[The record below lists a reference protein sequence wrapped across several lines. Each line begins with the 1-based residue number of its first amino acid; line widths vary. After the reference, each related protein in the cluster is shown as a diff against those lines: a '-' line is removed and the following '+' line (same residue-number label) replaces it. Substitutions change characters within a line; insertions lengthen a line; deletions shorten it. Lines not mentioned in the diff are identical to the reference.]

1 MKKSAGI
8 LVYKIDNNIIKVLLC
23 HFGGPYWE
31 NTDIGGWSIPKGE
44 RLKEECII
52 ETAKREFN
60 EETNLELVS
69 SVEYLGSKKV
79 SKRKLAIIFYTKYD
93 FDLSNC
99 KSNTFTIEHPR
110 GSGSIKEY
118 PEMDK
123 FEWLDINTAKKKI
136 IKNQLF
142 FLNKLEEKIGV

>member
-8 LVYKIDNNIIKVLLC
+8 LVYKKDNNIIKVLLC

-31 NTDIGGWSIPKGE
+31 NADIGGWSIPKGE
-44 RLKEECII
+44 SLKEESII

>member
-8 LVYKIDNNIIKVLLC
+8 LVYKKDNNIIKVLLC

-31 NTDIGGWSIPKGE
+31 NADIGGWSIPKGE
-44 RLKEECII
+44 RLKEESII

-136 IKNQLF
+136 IKNQVF